1 MTANRFLTTQ
11 TGDRKYPCL
20 AGLGLNNG
28 KCIDNKFGNK
38 NANLTWNLK
47 YMCQYVTLVRK
58 FLTHEL
64 SSYSG

>member
-1 MTANRFLTTQ
+1 MTANRFHTTQ
-11 TGDRKYPCL
+11 TGDRKYPW
-20 AGLGLNNG
+20 LNNG

-38 NANLTWNLK
+38 NSNLTWNLK